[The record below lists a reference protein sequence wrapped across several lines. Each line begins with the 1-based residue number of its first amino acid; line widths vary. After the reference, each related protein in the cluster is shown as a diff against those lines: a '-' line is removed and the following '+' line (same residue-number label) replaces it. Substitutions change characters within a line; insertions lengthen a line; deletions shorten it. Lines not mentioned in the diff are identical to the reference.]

1 MTKQK
6 IQSRIFTYVIIVFG
20 ANPVYL
26 PYLYMIVAS
35 TQSNNISAISV

>member
-20 ANPVYL
+20 AL
-26 PYLYMIVAS
+26 IFLMPYLYMIVAS
-35 TQSNNISAISV
+35 T